1 MSLGL
6 LGRNSLSHLPDP
18 HIVRLKSERHFTCF
32 AVKTGSRTGFLIEV
46 FKAEDG
52 SEDHLE
58 GFVLMLVALDF

>member
-1 MSLGL
+1 M
-6 LGRNSLSHLPDP
+6 
-18 HIVRLKSERHFTCF
+18 
-32 AVKTGSRTGFLIEV
+32 GFLIEV